1 MIENLFGYTPANN
14 SKNVVKEL
22 TSKSPVQYVR
32 ILDAKK
38 SQNLAISLKALNVK
52 IVVVRGAL
60 LEGGTLE
67 IK

>member
-1 MIENLFGYTPANN
+1 MIESLFGYTPVNN
-14 SKNVVKEL
+14 SKNVGKEIS
-22 TSKSPVQYVR
+22 SKSTVQYVR

-52 IVVVRGAL
+52 IIVVRGAL